1 MSELDFVLK
10 TCCLYRFLNG
20 SKREGSYHH
29 YFHKWITPISEPCME
44 RIKCLNKK
52 YSQVEQRKILEDPS
66 NARNKTEKLYIEAI
80 HGLLRQEKLE

>member
-1 MSELDFVLK
+1 M
-10 TCCLYRFLNG
+10 
-20 SKREGSYHH
+20 
-29 YFHKWITPISEPCME
+29 SEPCME
-44 RIKCLNKK
+44 KIKCLNKK

>member
-1 MSELDFVLK
+1 
-10 TCCLYRFLNG
+10 
-20 SKREGSYHH
+20 
-29 YFHKWITPISEPCME
+29 ME
-44 RIKCLNKK
+44 KIKCLNKK